1 MQVVKQYCV
10 ENRLDGITMFDTADP
25 QENVEIA
32 SDDVIRGANNSC
44 YKYKWIDPDTG
55 IEKTSYL
62 CPEIVLFHNSNDSE
76 WENLQ
81 QRYPEVTNIGTRKI
95 TIMGMVDLIHNERKL
110 PRAKISNMFDIL
122 FSNYLTYVPQ
132 YNQQQVNMR
141 TGKQIGEITI
151 GYANTNIY
159 KMIVHNNGSEE
170 DQNILF
176 ELITFAWS
184 NMILNRGL
192 YCITGDVPIDMAP
205 NLKFFDADQ
214 YAEVLADIPHL
225 SNPHDWIK
233 LYSRINI
240 DFDLESRLQRSPLY
254 SSENIFQRILN
265 AHNITPENIYK
276 LYIISCLTII
286 PEIRQRLTYDI
297 IDVLEG
303 TVGEQQIQ
311 DFYNY
316 CINNVIKE
324 QCTQYFQQRNDFIFS
339 KFNIPFVLNT
349 QEFYSLIQLININ
362 NSIPTFIFTKNIISF
377 INTESESF
385 KTLRAYLLDPLI
397 QVYNN
402 KLVEFFS
409 FYSNQIMVIINTHFR
424 QEMIQNSDVQ
434 NLLVLFTQ
442 KFTQDRFQEF
452 MTKIFNSYKIL
463 EYRLFM
469 EDIDHMII
477 DLIKFFWDIF
487 TEYMTTTKMVTIN
500 GIPTKEY
507 MDNLFTTSQRT
518 LYPASSFYEVLTTD
532 VDMNAYSPLYYH
544 SSNKN
549 VVYVYLENEI
559 IDING
564 LWEYYHKNKDSDILD
579 LIYELKEL
587 RGRNYDS
594 ATFSPE
600 TEQIF
605 KSYATDIP
613 KQRGIFLKSICSD
626 SGVCMAFG
634 RQTKRIK
641 KHFNG
646 LVDFEYAISP
656 IKTIGEVSTNGF
668 IKEITYERDGY
679 KANAIL
685 KSSSKIDTDNLL
697 FEYLV
702 GKYLNKLCLVFPC
715 FIETYG
721 WYQYK
726 NNIDWLNMR
735 DNIEVSVEDLK
746 ESLEIGD
753 VALENYKATIDA
765 NICYENKTT
774 RLRVRKDCTEMDYL
788 LKVACAKSKYISILT
803 QHINN
808 AKSIQSMI
816 ILKPPH
822 PDADFSYKDL
832 LNVLYQIY
840 MPLASV
846 SETFTHY
853 DLHMG
858 NILIYEPVPGKYIDY
873 KYVLEDDTI
882 VEFKCRYIAKI
893 IDYGRSFFKDY
904 SNEEISGSSKSI
916 YDTICKNIPECNGR
930 NQASCGEDQGFSSFD
945 SQYGIGY
952 SISSSVRNTSH
963 DLLLIYQ
970 VKKILKHPYLQTK
983 EKNPLLQ
990 SIFEKSEYGNEV
1002 AYEEEE
1008 RRTNKRKDEFGTVE
1022 KHDISPLLDDGLPE
1036 KINNVI
1042 DAHNALKTQVIKYKT
1057 KNDLDHVGFTSLG
1070 SLTIYQ
1076 SGRSMEFK
1084 PN

>member
-1 MQVVKQYCV
+1 MLNSDFILINCLDEWISVDPSTIQIDNFNFPNIADDNFAVCLIEDENGNKGVALLPGKIVK
-10 ENRLDGITMFDTADP
+10 
-25 QENVEIA
+25 
-32 SDDVIRGANNSC
+32 
-44 YKYKWIDPDTG
+44 
-55 IEKTSYL
+55 
-62 CPEIVLFHNSNDSE
+62 
-76 WENLQ
+76 
-81 QRYPEVTNIGTRKI
+81 KI
-95 TIMGMVDLIHNERKL
+95 
-110 PRAKISNMFDIL
+110 
-122 FSNYLTYVPQ
+122 
-132 YNQQQVNMR
+132 
-141 TGKQIGEITI
+141 
-151 GYANTNIY
+151 
-159 KMIVHNNGSEE
+159 NNGSLTRSNKSHRFIMYE
-170 DQNILF
+170 D
-176 ELITFAWS
+176 
-184 NMILNRGL
+184 
-192 YCITGDVPIDMAP
+192 D
-205 NLKFFDADQ
+205 
-214 YAEVLADIPHL
+214 
-225 SNPHDWIK
+225 
-233 LYSRINI
+233 
-240 DFDLESRLQRSPLY
+240 
-254 SSENIFQRILN
+254 
-265 AHNITPENIYK
+265 
-276 LYIISCLTII
+276 
-286 PEIRQRLTYDI
+286 
-297 IDVLEG
+297 
-303 TVGEQQIQ
+303 
-311 DFYNY
+311 
-316 CINNVIKE
+316 
-324 QCTQYFQQRNDFIFS
+324 
-339 KFNIPFVLNT
+339 
-349 QEFYSLIQLININ
+349 
-362 NSIPTFIFTKNIISF
+362 
-377 INTESESF
+377 
-385 KTLRAYLLDPLI
+385 
-397 QVYNN
+397 
-402 KLVEFFS
+402 
-409 FYSNQIMVIINTHFR
+409 
-424 QEMIQNSDVQ
+424 
-434 NLLVLFTQ
+434 
-442 KFTQDRFQEF
+442 
-452 MTKIFNSYKIL
+452 
-463 EYRLFM
+463 
-469 EDIDHMII
+469 
-477 DLIKFFWDIF
+477 
-487 TEYMTTTKMVTIN
+487 TIN
-500 GIPTKEY
+500 KE
-507 MDNLFTTSQRT
+507 
-518 LYPASSFYEVLTTD
+518 
-532 VDMNAYSPLYYH
+532 
-544 SSNKN
+544 
-549 VVYVYLENEI
+549 
-559 IDING
+559 
-564 LWEYYHKNKDSDILD
+564 
-579 LIYELKEL
+579 
-587 RGRNYDS
+587 DS
-594 ATFSPE
+594 AKFSPA

-605 KSYATDIP
+605 KSYATNIP

-656 IKTIGEVSTNGF
+656 IKRIGEVSTNGF

-685 KSSSKIDTDNLL
+685 KSSTKIDADNLL
-697 FEYLV
+697 FEYIV
-702 GKYLNKLCLVFPC
+702 GKYINKLCLVFPC

-721 WYQYK
+721 WYQYRTDK
-726 NNIDWLNMR
+726 NWLNMR

-753 VALENYKATIDA
+753 VALENYKATLDA

-816 ILKPPH
+816 ILNHPH

-873 KYVLEDDTI
+873 KYVLEDDSI

-916 YDTICKNIPECNGR
+916 YDAICKNIPECNGINR
-930 NQASCGEDQGFSSFD
+930 PLAWPCGEDQGFSSFD
-945 SQYGIGY
+945 SSVYGIGY

-970 VKKILKHPYLQTK
+970 VKKILKHPFLQTK

-1002 AYEEEE
+1002 AYEQEE

-1022 KHDISPLLDDGLPE
+1022 KHDISPLSDDGLPE

-1042 DAHNALKTQVIKYKT
+1042 DAHNALKTQVIKYKA
-1057 KNDLDHVGFTSLG
+1057 KNDLDHLGFTSLG